1 MDEGLCRVG
10 WSTEKASL
18 DLGTDRFSFGF
29 GGTGMKSNNKQ
40 FEPYGEAF
48 GNNDIIGCLLDLDNL
63 EISFTKNGKH
73 LGRAFSIFA
82 DLKKETF
89 YPSVVLKNAEMAF
102 NFGTSSEFKHQI
114 PSGFIGVSKVDKNN
128 MKVNPFASPV
138 ASAEDF
144 KVCFLKFLDF
154 ENFIILQ

>member
-18 DLGTDRFSFGF
+18 DLGTDRFSYGF

-48 GNNDIIGCLLDLDNL
+48 GNNDIIGCLLDLDKM
-63 EISFTKNGKH
+63 EISFTKNGNS
-73 LGRAFSIFA
+73 LGIAFSIPGN
-82 DLKKETF
+82 LKQDVF

-102 NFGTSSEFKHQI
+102 NFGVNTEFKHQI
-114 PSGFIGVSKVDKNN
+114 PSGFIGVGKVDKKN
-128 MKVNPFASPV
+128 MKVNPMASPV
-138 ASAEDF
+138 ANADDL
-144 KVCFLKFLDF
+144 KVTQSKKIFF
-154 ENFIILQ
+154 